1 MTTAFQD
8 ALKVIERQQDFLE
21 EGDEEDVKEYVIKP
35 LLLNIGWN
43 IFDREEL
50 KKEYQLPN
58 GEKVDYSLRLGSKS
72 RVFVEAKRWKP
83 TLSNDNRDQLHRY
96 CLTAVK
102 DKQMASVG
110 DVPCLGILTN
120 GRFWRFYVAPVKNNH
135 KVRQMDPEIDI
146 INPDKKRVEGYFNDF
161 LARERLETDASVK
174 KTLEKARKHHERF
187 SESIA
192 IRKRLTTAW
201 NTLTKIPTW
210 QENLLAEFA
219 SSHKIQAD
227 QALIEDFIKSTDN
240 LFNPVTAKTPARNQL
255 TQKPTSFT
263 LNTIDVDKTIAVN
276 SSADVMRK
284 LCKLLYEHCPDTFSQ
299 SVLNIGQAWVSPTHD
314 IKEGHEEIG
323 DSGVAVSVHG
333 AAKVLEDR
341 SRKVVASLG
350 YAKESLIII
359 NRAEA

>member
-1 MTTAFQD
+1 MTTAFQE

-21 EGDEEDVKEYVIKP
+21 KGDEEDVKEYVIKP

-120 GRFWRFYVAPVKNNH
+120 GRFWRFYCAPVKNNH

-161 LARERLETDASVK
+161 LAREKLETDASVK
-174 KTLEKARKHHERF
+174 KTLEKARKHHE
-187 SESIA
+187 I
-192 IRKRLTTAW
+192 
-201 NTLTKIPTW
+201 
-210 QENLLAEFA
+210 
-219 SSHKIQAD
+219 
-227 QALIEDFIKSTDN
+227 
-240 LFNPVTAKTPARNQL
+240 
-255 TQKPTSFT
+255 
-263 LNTIDVDKTIAVN
+263 
-276 SSADVMRK
+276 
-284 LCKLLYEHCPDTFSQ
+284 FSQ
-299 SVLNIGQAWVSPTHD
+299 STHQKQTNQGLELPCWTPKRTEGSTIPLC
-314 IKEGHEEIG
+314 IKPQ
-323 DSGVAVSVHG
+323 DSGGPGSYRRFHQ
-333 AAKVLEDR
+333 
-341 SRKVVASLG
+341 
-350 YAKESLIII
+350 I
-359 NRAEA
+359 NR